1 MKPEKTMNKLKLSDL
16 TYLFALNSRANGH
29 AFADSFGSRRK
40 LAPERALSGRNFLL
54 RSDLSSSLRNLNRAG
69 YFAAFL
75 FSLFFLNSCSG
86 QEGLVRDIEEFNHA
100 VANAQPG
107 NKIIL
112 ANGVWQD
119 AELLLVGK
127 GTAEA
132 PITLTVQ
139 EKGKVTL
146 EGQSYLRL
154 AGEHLVVEGLV
165 FKNGYTPTSE
175 VISFR
180 KDKETLCNHCRV
192 TECVIDNYNNPERF
206 DSDYWVGI
214 YGKNNRFDHN
224 YLVGKRN
231 VGVTLA
237 VRLNT
242 PESRE
247 NHHLID
253 HNYFGHHP
261 ILGSNGGETLR
272 IGTSHYSLTN
282 SNTIVEYNYF
292 DRCNGEHEIIS
303 NKSCQNTFRYNTFYE
318 CQGTLTMRHGN
329 ETLVEGNYFFGN
341 GKANTGGIRI
351 INESQKVINNY
362 CEGLTGYRF
371 RGALVIMNGV
381 PNSPINRYFPVINSE
396 ASNNT
401 FVNCDYIQLCA
412 GSDAERSAVPQNTVV
427 NNNIF
432 YNEKKDDLFT
442 VYDDISGISFNGNIL
457 SENISPIAS
466 NGFIQK
472 KIEFQRD
479 ENGILLPSDKSI
491 KAGITEVKPHATPE
505 NTGVAWYPK
514 VEQEVRFNIG
524 KKIRVS
530 PGENTLFEAVRNA
543 EYGDVLELAEG
554 DYLMTKSIEVN
565 HPITV
570 RAKGKK
576 PTIRFEK
583 NSLFNIENGGALA
596 LYDLKIDGAE
606 SPDYSG
612 NSVIRTSRYSMN
624 RNYKLIIENCD
635 FTDLDV
641 NHSFNVLKIYKNT
654 FADSVVLR
662 NSTFKNISGAVL
674 SLDAEMDDI
683 GIYSA
688 ENVVIDNCQF
698 EDIGGA
704 ALNLHRGGRDESTF
718 GPMLQMNNSTFKN
731 VGGDQ
736 RNKSGASVS
745 LHGVQVT
752 HITGCDFTDSKP
764 LKLHL
769 VVGEPITKIQGSKFN
784 NTEKVVAHDGSYEDE
799 DLDFD

>member
-1 MKPEKTMNKLKLSDL
+1 MSKINLLKIA
-16 TYLFALNSRANGH
+16 TVF
-29 AFADSFGSRRK
+29 
-40 LAPERALSGRNFLL
+40 FLL
-54 RSDLSSSLRNLNRAG
+54 CAFISSN
-69 YFAAFL
+69 
-75 FSLFFLNSCSG
+75 G
-86 QEGLVRDIEEFNHA
+86 QKGMVNNTEEFNEA
-100 VANAQPG
+100 VKQAKPG
-107 NKIIL
+107 DKITL
-112 ANGVWQD
+112 ANGVWKD
-119 AELLLVGK
+119 AELTFVGK
-127 GTAEA
+127 GTAEK
-132 PITLTVQ
+132 PIVLTVE

-146 EGQSYLRL
+146 EGQSYLRMG
-154 AGEHLVVEGLV
+154 GEYLVVEGLV

-180 KDKETLCNHCRV
+180 KNKETLCNNCRV

-206 DSDYWVGI
+206 ESDYWVGI

-242 PESRE
+242 VESRE

-261 ILGSNGGETLR
+261 IMGSNGGETLR

-341 GKANTGGIRI
+341 GKSNTGGIRI
-351 INESQKVINNY
+351 INETQKVINNY

-381 PNSPINRYFPVINSE
+381 PNSPINRYFPVIDSE

-412 GSDAERSAVPQNTVV
+412 GSDAERSAVPKNTVV

-442 VYDDISGISFNGNIL
+442 VYDDISGISFDGNIL
-457 SENISPIAS
+457 SKNISPIAPS
-466 NGFIQK
+466 GFAQK
-472 KIEFQRD
+472 KIEFKRD
-479 ENGILLPSDKSI
+479 KNGILLPTDKSI
-491 KAGITEVKPHATPE
+491 KAGITEVKAHATPE
-505 NTGVAWYPK
+505 NTGVTWYPK
-514 VEQEVRFNIG
+514 MDQEVRFNIG
-524 KKIRVS
+524 KKIAVS
-530 PGENTLFEAVRNA
+530 PGENTLLEAVQKS

-554 DYLMTKSIEVN
+554 DYLMTKSIAVN

-570 RAKGKK
+570 RAKGEK

-596 LYDLKIDGAE
+596 MYDLKIDGE
-606 SPDYSG
+606 ECPDYSG

-624 RNYKLIIENCD
+624 RNYKLFIENCD

-641 NHSFNVLKIYKNT
+641 NHSFNVLRIYKNT

-662 NSTFKNISGAVL
+662 NSTFKNISGSVL
-674 SLDAEMDDI
+674 SLAAEIDDI

-688 ENVVIDNCQF
+688 ENVVIDRCQF
-698 EDIGGA
+698 EDVGGT
-704 ALNLHRGGRDESTF
+704 ALDLHRGGRDESTF
-718 GPMLQMNNSTFKN
+718 GPMLAMNNSSFKN
-731 VGGDQ
+731 VGGDK

-745 LHGVQVT
+745 LHGVQVA
-752 HITGCDFTDSKP
+752 HIMGCEFTDSEP

-769 VVGEPITKIQGSKFN
+769 VVGEPITKIKDSKFN
-784 NTEKVVAHDGSYEDE
+784 NTEKVVTHDGSYKDE

>member
-1 MKPEKTMNKLKLSDL
+1 MNKQLILSTL
-16 TYLFALNSRANGH
+16 IIF
-29 AFADSFGSRRK
+29 
-40 LAPERALSGRNFLL
+40 LS
-54 RSDLSSSLRNLNRAG
+54 
-69 YFAAFL
+69 
-75 FSLFFLNSCSG
+75 FSLNAQSKSD
-86 QEGLVRDIEEFNHA
+86 QLVRTVEQFEQA
-100 VANAQPG
+100 VENVQPG
-107 NKIIL
+107 DKIIL
-112 ANGVWQD
+112 ANGIWKD

-127 GTAEA
+127 GTKEA
-132 PITLTVQ
+132 PITLTVE

-146 EGQSYLRL
+146 EGQSYLRMG
-154 AGEHLVVEGLV
+154 GEYLVVAGLV

-175 VISFR
+175 VISMR
-180 KDKETLCNHCRV
+180 RSKDLLCNNCRV

-206 DSDYWVGI
+206 ESDYWVGI

-242 PESRE
+242 EESRE
-247 NHHLID
+247 NNHLID

-282 SNTIVEYNYF
+282 SNTTVEYNYF

-303 NKSCQNTFRYNTFYE
+303 NKSCQNTFRFNTFYE

-329 ETLVEGNYFFGN
+329 ETLVESNYFFGN

-381 PNSPINRYFPVINSE
+381 PNSPINRYFQVIDSE

-412 GSDAERSAVPQNTVV
+412 GSDAERSAIPKNTVV

-442 VYDDISGISFNGNIL
+442 VYDDISGISFKGNIL
-457 SENISPIAS
+457 SKNISPIVPK
-466 NGFIQK
+466 GFTQK
-472 KIEFQRD
+472 EIEFKKD

-491 KAGITEVKPHATPE
+491 TAGITEVKAHATPE
-505 NTGVAWYPK
+505 NTGVSWYPK
-514 VEQEVRFNIG
+514 TEQEVRFNIG
-524 KKIRVS
+524 KKIMVP
-530 PGENTLFEAVRNA
+530 PGENTLLEAVENS
-543 EYGDVLELAEG
+543 EYGDILVLQEG

-565 HPITV
+565 HPVTV
-570 RAKGKK
+570 QAKGEK

-596 LYDLKIDGAE
+596 LHDLKIDGAYC
-606 SPDYSG
+606 PDYSG

-624 RNYKLIIENCD
+624 RNYKLFIENCD

-641 NHSFNVLKIYKNT
+641 NHSFNVLRIYKNT

-662 NSTFKNISGAVL
+662 NSTFQDVSGSVL
-674 SLDAEMDDI
+674 SLAAEIDDI

-688 ENVVIDNCQF
+688 ENVVIDNCKF

-718 GPMLQMNNSTFKN
+718 GPMLQMSNSSFEN
-731 VGGDQ
+731 VGGNK
-736 RNKSGASVS
+736 RNKTGASVS

-752 HITGCDFTDSKP
+752 HITGCNFMDSEP

-769 VVGEPITKIQGSKFN
+769 VVGEPITKIKDSEFDD
-784 NTEKVVAHDGSYEDE
+784 TEKVVTHDGSYEE
-799 DLDFD
+799 ENLDFD

>member
-1 MKPEKTMNKLKLSDL
+1 MK
-16 TYLFALNSRANGH
+16 
-29 AFADSFGSRRK
+29 SFSIISIIF
-40 LAPERALSGRNFLL
+40 LVLLL
-54 RSDLSSSLRNLNRAG
+54 RV
-69 YFAAFL
+69 
-75 FSLFFLNSCSG
+75 SC
-86 QEGLVRDIEEFNHA
+86 F
-100 VANAQPG
+100 AQPG
-107 NKIIL
+107 LASSVEEFKAAVEKAKPGDKIIL
-112 ANGVWQD
+112 ANGVWKD
-119 AELLLVGK
+119 AELIFE
-127 GTAEA
+127 GTGTKEA

-146 EGQSYLRL
+146 EGQSYLRMG
-154 AGEHLVVEGLV
+154 GEYLIVEGLV

-175 VISFR
+175 VISMR
-180 KDKETLCNHCRV
+180 RSKEVLCNNCRV

-206 DSDYWVGI
+206 ESDYWVGI

-242 PESRE
+242 EESRE
-247 NHHLID
+247 NNHLID

-261 ILGSNGGETLR
+261 IMGSNGGETLR

-341 GKANTGGIRI
+341 GKSNTGGIRI
-351 INESQKVINNY
+351 INETQKVINNY

-381 PNSPINRYFPVINSE
+381 PDSPINRYFQVIDSE

-412 GSDAERSAVPQNTVV
+412 GSDAERSAIPKNTLV
-427 NNNIF
+427 NNNLF

-442 VYDDISGISFNGNIL
+442 VYDDISGIAFNGNIL
-457 SENISPIAS
+457 SENITPIAS
-466 NGFIQK
+466 SGFIQK

-479 ENGILLPSDKSI
+479 ENGILLPADQSI
-491 KAGITEVKPHATPE
+491 EAGITEVKPHATPE
-505 NTGVAWYPK
+505 NTGVSWYPK
-514 VEQEVRFNIG
+514 VEQEVMFNIG
-524 KKIRVS
+524 KTIIVS
-530 PGENTLFEAVRNA
+530 PGENTLLEAVKKS
-543 EYGDVLELAEG
+543 EYGDVLELEEG
-554 DYLMTKSIEVN
+554 DYLMTKSIEVR
-565 HPITV
+565 HPVTV
-570 RAKGKK
+570 RAKGEK
-576 PTIRFEK
+576 PTIQFEK

-596 LYDLKIDGAE
+596 LYDLEVDGAE
-606 SPDYSG
+606 CPDYSG

-624 RNYKLIIENCD
+624 RNYKLIVENCN
-635 FTDLDV
+635 FSDLDV

-662 NSTFKNISGAVL
+662 NSTFKNISGSVL
-674 SLDAEMDDI
+674 SLAAEIDDI

-688 ENVVIDNCQF
+688 ENVVIDHCQF
-698 EDIGGA
+698 EDIGGT

-718 GPMLQMNNSTFKN
+718 GPMLQMNNCMFEN
-731 VGGDQ
+731 VGGDK
-736 RNKSGASVS
+736 RNKSGSSVS
-745 LHGVQVT
+745 LHGVQLA
-752 HITGCDFTDSKP
+752 HITGCDFKDSKP

-769 VVGEPITKIQGSKFN
+769 VVGDPITKIKDSKFN
-784 NTEKVVAHDGSYEDE
+784 NTERIVTHDGSYKDE